1 MSLHMVAHTATI
13 TVTII
18 QDNEG
23 EKEKKR
29 KENKKDQIIR
39 FHWALVRMNT
49 ATMKT

>member
-23 EKEKKR
+23 EKEKKKKK
-29 KENKKDQIIR
+29 KEQIIR
-39 FHWALVRMNT
+39 FHWALVHKNT

>member
-23 EKEKKR
+23 EKR
-29 KENKKDQIIR
+29 KENKIKKEHIIR
-39 FHWALVRMNT
+39 FHWALVHKNT

>member
-23 EKEKKR
+23 EKEKKKK
-29 KENKKDQIIR
+29 KEQIIR
-39 FHWALVRMNT
+39 FHWALVHKNT